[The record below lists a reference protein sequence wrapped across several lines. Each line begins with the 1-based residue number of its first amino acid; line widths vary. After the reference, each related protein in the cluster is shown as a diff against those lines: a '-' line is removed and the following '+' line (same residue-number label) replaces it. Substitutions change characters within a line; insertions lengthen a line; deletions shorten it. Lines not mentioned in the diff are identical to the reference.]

1 MRPRLLFIAVVA
13 VFICAFHSP
22 SIRVHAQGP
31 GTPYNGSPVALP
43 GLIQAEEFNDGLP
56 NDAYFDT
63 DSTNNGDTNG
73 VYRPGTQ
80 VDIETATDASG
91 GYPNGGQSIG
101 WAFATEWLN
110 YTVTVAAAGNYSIGV
125 RVASNGAGGIFH
137 IEVDGVDKTGP
148 MSVPN
153 TSGWQAWKTIY
164 KAGVSLN
171 AGQQVWRL
179 VMDTNG
185 STGAVGNFNWIAVSQ
200 TFGSM
205 PTLPAA
211 TLQVENFDEG
221 GANVAYVDAEAAN
234 RGGQY
239 RDTGVDIEN
248 SSDSGGGY
256 SIGYAGAGEW
266 LKYTVNVSS
275 AGAYDIAVR
284 VASEGSGG
292 TFHVEVS
299 DVNVTGPMTVPNTGG
314 WQIWTTLT
322 KTGVT
327 LSAGPQVWRLVMDSN
342 GPTTAV
348 GNFNWIGAT
357 ASTSGTTLTLV
368 SFNLHEGNPG
378 GVDAQAQFIASFNP
392 DIVFIQ
398 ETPSGNFAAYRDL
411 LANYTGRTWYSSP
424 NGDRQAGLL
433 STFQLAQ
440 VEVRRI
446 SDSSWVDPPA
456 GDSAVHAQITV
467 GGVPVNIWPLH
478 LDIGQGPCWCN
489 GHQYDGMR
497 TVVDWAAESS
507 YIGTRRIIGGDLN
520 SWTQTSD
527 QSELAAI
534 DYIRSHGY
542 VDSCLELG
550 DTDQTCPATNEG
562 WRPDAIYHSSGLAAV
577 SQSVHPTN
585 LSDHSLLLTVIR
597 IQ

>member
-1 MRPRLLFIAVVA
+1 MRSRLLFVAVVA
-13 VFICAFHSP
+13 ALTCAFDFP
-22 SIRVHAQGP
+22 SLRVHAQGS
-31 GTPYNGSPVALP
+31 GNPYNGSPAALP
-43 GLIQAEEFNDGLP
+43 GLIQAEEFNEGLP
-56 NDAYFDT
+56 NVAYSDT

-73 VYRPGTQ
+73 TYRPGTQ
-80 VDIETATDASG
+80 VDIETATDTSG

-110 YTVTVAAAGNYSIGV
+110 YTVTVAAAGTYSIGV
-125 RVASNGAGGIFH
+125 RVASNGAGGVFH

-200 TFGSM
+200 AFGST

-211 TLQVENFDEG
+211 TLQAENFDEG
-221 GANVAYVDAEAAN
+221 GTNVAYVDADTAN

-239 RDTGVDIEN
+239 RATGVDVEN
-248 SSDSGGGY
+248 TSDTGGGY

-275 AGAYDIAVR
+275 AGTYDIAVR

-292 TFHVEVS
+292 TFHVEVN
-299 DVNVTGPMTVPNTGG
+299 DVNVTGSMTVPNTGG
-314 WQIWTTLT
+314 WQAWTTLT

-348 GNFNWIGAT
+348 GNFNWISAA

-368 SFNLHEGNPG
+368 SFNLHDGSPG

-398 ETPSGNFAAYRDL
+398 ETPGQNFAVYRDL
-411 LANYTGRTWYSSP
+411 LATYTGRTWYSSP
-424 NGDRQAGLL
+424 NGEGQAGIL
-433 STFQLAQ
+433 STFPFDEPIELRYMSQ
-440 VEVRRI
+440 
-446 SDSSWVDPPA
+446 SSWGAPA
-456 GDSAVHAQITV
+456 LYAIRAKITV
-467 GGVPVNIWPLH
+467 AGVPLNIWPLH
-478 LDIGQGPCWCN
+478 LDIGPADCYCG
-489 GHQYDGMR
+489 GHEDEGMR
-497 TVVDWAAESS
+497 NVVDWAAESP
-507 YIGTRRIIGGDLN
+507 YNGTRRIIGGDLN
-520 SWTQTSD
+520 SWTRTDD
-527 QSELAAI
+527 QPQLDAI
-534 DYIRSHGY
+534 AYIRSHGY

-550 DTDQTCPATNEG
+550 GTDETCPPTNEG